1 MSKNGFIV
9 VVDEQR
15 EHADGLAESLGKLG
29 EGVIAAYSGLEALE
43 IVRNQRIDLVITE
56 MLSSD
61 ISGIELLEEVRKTTG
76 HTEVIIL
83 TANPTIETCKD
94 ALRSGAF
101 DYLVKPVDNN
111 ELLDIAKKGLE
122 KARSSYAGSTR
133 PARTEKRGFAFEGIP
148 SVNPIMQAMYQVLRR
163 VSPTTINVLIE
174 GESGAGKEL
183 LARAIHLNSPRRN
196 APFIPINCAG
206 LSETLLESELFG
218 HVKGAFTGA
227 ASDRKGLFEVADKG
241 TLFLDEIGDMP
252 LPMQAKLLRV
262 LEDGVIVPVGSTT
275 RVKVDVRVISA
286 TNHDLIRLIE
296 EKKFRQDLYFRIKG
310 VSVSVLPL
318 RSRRE
323 DIPVLA
329 ASFLEETCDQLGLPQ
344 LSISEA
350 AMAALVSYDWPG
362 NVRQLR
368 NVIRTMAVMCEGDT
382 IDINDIPAE
391 IRTMRRLAGAAQNTT
406 SDMSLGDLERNAI
419 AETLQKVNG
428 NREKAAK
435 ILGIGERTLY
445 RKIKEYNL

>member
-1 MSKNGFIV
+1 MGKNGFIV

-15 EHADGLAESLGKLG
+15 EHADGLAESLGRLG
-29 EGVIAAYSGLEALE
+29 EGAIPAYSGEEALAL
-43 IVRNQRIDLVITE
+43 VRSQRIDLVITE
-56 MLSSD
+56 VSGAQ
-61 ISGIELLEEVRKTTG
+61 ISGIDLLEEVRRTTG

-94 ALRSGAF
+94 ALRRGAF
-101 DYLVKPVDNN
+101 DYLSKPVDSV
-111 ELLDIAKKGLE
+111 EFLEIAKKALE

-133 PARTEKRGFAFEGIP
+133 PARVEKRGFAIEGIP
-148 SVNPIMQAMYQVLRR
+148 SASPVMQAMFQVLRR

-174 GESGAGKEL
+174 GESGTGKEL
-183 LARAIHLNSPRRN
+183 LARAIHLNSPRRA

-252 LPMQAKLLRV
+252 MPMQAKLLRV
-262 LEDGVIVPVGSTT
+262 LEDGVIVPVGSTN

-323 DIPVLA
+323 DIPILA
-329 ASFLEETCDQLGLPQ
+329 TSFLEEACDQLGLSP
-344 LSISEA
+344 LSISEP
-350 AMAALVSYDWPG
+350 AMAALISYDWPG
-362 NVRQLR
+362 NIRQLL
-368 NVIRTMAVMCEGDT
+368 NAIRTMAVMCEGDS
-382 IDINDIPAE
+382 IELRDIPPELRPA
-391 IRTMRRLAGAAQNTT
+391 RRLAGAAQ
-406 SDMSLGDLERNAI
+406 SAAEMSLGDMERNAI
-419 AETLQKVNG
+419 AETLQKVEG